1 MSYKIPEW
9 FQEWL
14 VNDYAHLE
22 KNVACIKR
30 DIGWIK
36 VLLGFLLAAI
46 ITSAIAIIIAG

>member
-1 MSYKIPEW
+1 MNKRPIW
-9 FQEWL
+9 FDNWL

-22 KNVACIKR
+22 RNVACIKR

-36 VLLGFLLAAI
+36 VLLGFLLAAV